1 MKVRKF
7 ILGNSLTSKALLVF
21 ILITGLVTFLFMKIP
36 DKRPYEKKIDGVW
49 YNIDSA
55 DVGESGVMLHVNFIK
70 ANYVDGEMWLLVNYP
85 ENLYVLDKISDDVFV
100 PYGGKNEE
108 ELKAQR
114 TLEGTVVEKLYDI
127 AIKKW
132 PEKHLDNVEYKKP
145 FMQTFYAK
153 KYLKKS

>member
-36 DKRPYEKKIDGVW
+36 DERPYEKKIDGVW

-114 TLEGTVVEKLYDI
+114 TIEGTVVKKLYDI

>member
-1 MKVRKF
+1 M
-7 ILGNSLTSKALLVF
+7 LGN
-21 ILITGLVTFLFMKIP
+21 
-36 DKRPYEKKIDGVW
+36 R
-49 YNIDSA
+49 
-55 DVGESGVMLHVNFIK
+55 NFIK

-132 PEKHLDNVEYKKP
+132 PEKHLDNVEYKKS

>member
-7 ILGNSLTSKALLVF
+7 ILGNSSTSKALIVF
-21 ILITGLVTFLFMKIP
+21 IFITALAVFIFTKLP
-36 DKRPYEKKIDGVW
+36 NERPYEEKIDGVW
-49 YNIDSA
+49 YNVNSA
-55 DVGESGVMLHVNFIK
+55 DIGESGVMLHVNFIK
-70 ANYVDGEMWLLVNYP
+70 ANYVDGEMRLLVNYP

>member
-1 MKVRKF
+1 
-7 ILGNSLTSKALLVF
+7 
-21 ILITGLVTFLFMKIP
+21 MKIP
-36 DKRPYEKKIDGVW
+36 DERPYEKKIDGVW

-132 PEKHLDNVEYKKP
+132 PEKHLDNVEYKKS

>member
-21 ILITGLVTFLFMKIP
+21 ILITGLAVFIFTKLP
-36 DKRPYEKKIDGVW
+36 NERPYEEKIDGVW
-49 YNIDSA
+49 YNVNSA
-55 DVGESGVMLHVNFIK
+55 DIGESGVMLHVNFIK
-70 ANYVDGEMWLLVNYP
+70 ANYVDGEMRLLVNRP
-85 ENLYVLDKISDDVFV
+85 ENLYVLDSISDNVFV

-108 ELKAQR
+108 ELNIRR

-132 PEKHLDNVEYKKP
+132 PEKQLDTIEYKQP
-145 FMQTFYAK
+145 FEQSYYAK
-153 KYLKKS
+153 KWLKKT